1 MISIDKLVEIGFTLP
16 QATDISAYLSNAGYV
31 GDFTSSDLVS
41 GYNMPANKVVVISNI
56 DELDSIFVPGT
67 KYYNDLSVLLMQK
80 NNAKPNQSRI
90 NQVVVFQKTDEDDIA
105 SAFTALMNL
114 NANFAQLY
122 ISSSLKADIVAV
134 AAKAEVSGRLFIA
147 QTSDEDVASGT
158 AGNVAETLAAK
169 NYANTKL
176 ITHIDSESLKG
187 ALVGVMAN
195 PYLGSVG
202 DLYSQFSGVTPQ
214 NYDSTS
220 MSNFDKNNVGYY
232 SYVNAISGVGVEQY
246 AKKIFYGNKQVN
258 GEITKRRYIR
268 FTIDL
273 LLKFKVLD
281 FLAKK
286 LSYQESSNS
295 ILEENLKSVLIGC
308 QSNDL
313 IVQDSEDT
321 NGFYLKCMPIAKVK
335 TNYPTD
341 YRNQV
346 YHAQGWYIDALTGT
360 KVIIDL
366 TVNPSDSEKSAIE
379 M

>member
-41 GYNMPANKVVVISNI
+41 GYTMPANKVVVISNI

-114 NANFAQLY
+114 NANFSQLY

-158 AGNVAETLAAK
+158 VGNVAETLAAK

-187 ALVGVMAN
+187 ALLGVMAN

-321 NGFYLKCMPIAKVK
+321 NGFYLKCMPISKVK
-335 TNYPTD
+335 TNYPAD
-341 YRNQV
+341 YSNQV

-366 TVNPSDSEKSAIE
+366 TVNPSDSEKTAIE

>member
-56 DELDSIFVPGT
+56 DELDSIFAPGT

-105 SAFTALMNL
+105 SAFTSLMNL
-114 NANFAQLY
+114 NANFSQLY

-158 AGNVAETLAAK
+158 AGNVAETLVAK

-176 ITHIDSESLKG
+176 ITHADSESLKG
-187 ALVGVMAN
+187 ALLGVMAN
-195 PYLGSVG
+195 PYLGSAG

-335 TNYPTD
+335 TNYPAD
-341 YRNQV
+341 YSNQV

>member
-67 KYYNDLSVLLMQK
+67 KYYSDLSVLLMQK

-105 SAFTALMNL
+105 SAFTDLMNL
-114 NANFAQLY
+114 NANFSQLY

-147 QTSDEDVASGT
+147 QTSDEDVAFGT
-158 AGNVAETLAAK
+158 AGNVAETLVAK

-176 ITHIDSESLKG
+176 ITHIDSESLGG
-187 ALVGVMAN
+187 ALLGVMAN

-313 IVQDSEDT
+313 IVKDSEDT

-341 YRNQV
+341 YSNQV

>member
-90 NQVVVFQKTDEDDIA
+90 NQVVVFQKTDEDDVA

-114 NANFAQLY
+114 NANFSQLY
-122 ISSSLKADIVAV
+122 ISSSLEADIVAV

-147 QTSDEDVASGT
+147 QTSDEEVASGT
-158 AGNVAETLAAK
+158 AGNVAETLVAK

-187 ALVGVMAN
+187 ALLGVMAN

-341 YRNQV
+341 YSNQV

>member
-41 GYNMPANKVVVISNI
+41 GYTMPANKVVVISNI

-90 NQVVVFQKTDEDDIA
+90 NQVIVFQKTDETDI
-105 SAFTALMNL
+105 SEAFTALMKT
-114 NANFAQLY
+114 NANFSQLY
-122 ISSSLKADIVAV
+122 ISSSLKADIDAI

-147 QTSDEDVASGT
+147 QTSDEDVA
-158 AGNVAETLAAK
+158 AGAEGNIAETLAAK

-187 ALVGVMAN
+187 ALLGVMAN

-321 NGFYLKCMPIAKVK
+321 NGFYLKCMPISKVK
-335 TNYPTD
+335 TNYPAD
-341 YRNQV
+341 YSNQV

-366 TVNPSDSEKSAIE
+366 TVNPSDSEKTAIE

>member
-56 DELDSIFVPGT
+56 DELDSIFAPGT

-80 NNAKPNQSRI
+80 NNAKPNRSRI
-90 NQVVVFQKTDEDDIA
+90 NQVIVFQKTDEDDIA

-114 NANFAQLY
+114 NANFSQLY

-158 AGNVAETLAAK
+158 VGNVAETLAAK

-187 ALVGVMAN
+187 ALLGVMAN

-321 NGFYLKCMPIAKVK
+321 NGFYLKCMPISKVK
-335 TNYPTD
+335 TNYPAD
-341 YRNQV
+341 YSNQV

-366 TVNPSDSEKSAIE
+366 TVNPSDSEKTAIE

>member
-41 GYNMPANKVVVISNI
+41 GYTMPANKVVVISNI
-56 DELDSIFVPGT
+56 DELDSIFTPGT

-80 NNAKPNQSRI
+80 NNAEPNQSRI
-90 NQVVVFQKTDEDDIA
+90 NQVIVFQKTDETDI
-105 SAFTALMNL
+105 SEAFTALMKT
-114 NANFAQLY
+114 NANFSQLY
-122 ISSSLKADIVAV
+122 ISSSLKADIDAI

-147 QTSDEDVASGT
+147 QTSDEDVATG
-158 AGNVAETLAAK
+158 AEGNIAETLAAK

-187 ALVGVMAN
+187 ALLGVMAN

-321 NGFYLKCMPIAKVK
+321 NGFYLKCMPISKVK
-335 TNYPTD
+335 TNYPAD
-341 YRNQV
+341 YSNQV

-366 TVNPSDSEKSAIE
+366 TVNPSDSEKTAIE

>member
-114 NANFAQLY
+114 NANFSQLY

-158 AGNVAETLAAK
+158 AGNVAETLVAK

-187 ALVGVMAN
+187 ALLGVMAN

-321 NGFYLKCMPIAKVK
+321 NGFYLKCMPISKVK
-335 TNYPTD
+335 TNYPAD
-341 YRNQV
+341 YSNQV

>member
-56 DELDSIFVPGT
+56 GELDSIFVPGT

-114 NANFAQLY
+114 NANFSQLY

-169 NYANTKL
+169 NYTNTKL

-313 IVQDSEDT
+313 IVKDSEDT

>member
-56 DELDSIFVPGT
+56 DELDSIFAPGT

-114 NANFAQLY
+114 NANFSQLY

-158 AGNVAETLAAK
+158 TGNVAETLAAK

-313 IVQDSEDT
+313 IVKDSEDT

-341 YRNQV
+341 YSNQV

-366 TVNPSDSEKSAIE
+366 TVNPSDSEKSAIK

>member
-114 NANFAQLY
+114 NANFSQLY

-169 NYANTKL
+169 NYTNTKL

-187 ALVGVMAN
+187 ALLGVMAN

-313 IVQDSEDT
+313 IVQDSEDAD
-321 NGFYLKCMPIAKVK
+321 GFYLKCMPIAKVK
-335 TNYPTD
+335 TNYPAD

>member
-41 GYNMPANKVVVISNI
+41 GYTMPANKVVVISNI

-90 NQVVVFQKTDEDDIA
+90 NQVIVFQKTDEADI
-105 SAFTALMNL
+105 SEAFAALMKT
-114 NANFAQLY
+114 NANFSQLY
-122 ISSSLKADIVAV
+122 ISSSLKADIDAI

-147 QTSDEDVASGT
+147 QTSDEGVATG
-158 AGNVAETLAAK
+158 AEGNIAETLAAK

-187 ALVGVMAN
+187 ALLGVMAN

-321 NGFYLKCMPIAKVK
+321 NGFYLKCMPISKVK
-335 TNYPTD
+335 TNYPAD
-341 YRNQV
+341 YSNQV

-366 TVNPSDSEKSAIE
+366 TVNPSDSEKLAIE

>member
-114 NANFAQLY
+114 NANFSQLY

-169 NYANTKL
+169 NYTNTKL

-341 YRNQV
+341 YSNQV

>member
-56 DELDSIFVPGT
+56 DELDSIFTPDT

-114 NANFAQLY
+114 NANFSQLY

-158 AGNVAETLAAK
+158 AGNVAETLVAK

-187 ALVGVMAN
+187 ALLGVMAN

-308 QSNDL
+308 QSNGL
-313 IVQDSEDT
+313 IVKDSEDT

-341 YRNQV
+341 YSNQV

-366 TVNPSDSEKSAIE
+366 TVNPLDSEKSAIE

>member
-169 NYANTKL
+169 NYTNTKL

>member
-41 GYNMPANKVVVISNI
+41 GYDMPANKVVVISNI
-56 DELDSIFVPGT
+56 DELNSIFVPGT

-114 NANFAQLY
+114 NANFSQLY

-134 AAKAEVSGRLFIA
+134 AAKAEVSGRLFTA

-169 NYANTKL
+169 NYTNTKL

-187 ALVGVMAN
+187 ALLGVMAN

-341 YRNQV
+341 YSNQV

>member
-90 NQVVVFQKTDEDDIA
+90 NQVIVFQKTDEDDIA

-114 NANFAQLY
+114 NANFSQLY

-158 AGNVAETLAAK
+158 AGNVAETLVAK

-187 ALVGVMAN
+187 ALLGVMAN

-308 QSNDL
+308 QSNNL

-335 TNYPTD
+335 TNYPAD
-341 YRNQV
+341 YSNQV

>member
-16 QATDISAYLSNAGYV
+16 QATDISAYLSNVGYV

-41 GYNMPANKVVVISNI
+41 GYDMPANKVVVISNI

-114 NANFAQLY
+114 NANFSQLY

-169 NYANTKL
+169 NYTNTKL

-187 ALVGVMAN
+187 ALLGVMAN

-232 SYVNAISGVGVEQY
+232 SYVNAISGAGVEQY

-308 QSNDL
+308 QSNGL

-335 TNYPTD
+335 TNYPAD
-341 YRNQV
+341 YSNQV

-366 TVNPSDSEKSAIE
+366 TINPSDAEKSAIE

>member
-56 DELDSIFVPGT
+56 DELDSIFAPGT

-90 NQVVVFQKTDEDDIA
+90 NQVIVFQKTDEDDIA

-114 NANFAQLY
+114 NANFSQLY

-187 ALVGVMAN
+187 ALLGVMAN

-321 NGFYLKCMPIAKVK
+321 NGFYLKCMPISKVK
-335 TNYPTD
+335 TNYPAD
-341 YRNQV
+341 YSNQV

-366 TVNPSDSEKSAIE
+366 TVNPSDSEKTAIE

>member
-41 GYNMPANKVVVISNI
+41 GYDMPANKVVVISNI

-90 NQVVVFQKTDEDDIA
+90 NQVIVFQKTDEDDVA

-122 ISSSLKADIVAV
+122 ISSSLKADIISV

-147 QTSDEDVASGT
+147 QTSDEDVATG
-158 AGNVAETLAAK
+158 AEGNIAETLAAK
-169 NYANTKL
+169 NYTNTKL

-187 ALVGVMAN
+187 ALLGVMAN

-268 FTIDL
+268 FTVDL

-341 YRNQV
+341 YSNQV

-366 TVNPSDSEKSAIE
+366 TVNPSDSEKTAIE

>member
-41 GYNMPANKVVVISNI
+41 GYDMPANKVVVISNI
-56 DELDSIFVPGT
+56 GELDSIFAPGT

-114 NANFAQLY
+114 NANFSQLY

-169 NYANTKL
+169 NYTNTKL

-220 MSNFDKNNVGYY
+220 MSNFDKSNVGYY

-308 QSNDL
+308 QSNGL

-335 TNYPTD
+335 TNYPAD
-341 YRNQV
+341 YSNQV

-366 TVNPSDSEKSAIE
+366 TINPSDSEKSAIE

>member
-56 DELDSIFVPGT
+56 DELDSIFTPGT

-114 NANFAQLY
+114 NANFSQLY

-158 AGNVAETLAAK
+158 AGNVAETLVAK

-187 ALVGVMAN
+187 ALLGVMAN

-313 IVQDSEDT
+313 IVKDSEDT

-335 TNYPTD
+335 TNYPAD
-341 YRNQV
+341 YSNQV

>member
-114 NANFAQLY
+114 NANFSQLY

-169 NYANTKL
+169 NYTNTKL

-187 ALVGVMAN
+187 ALLGVMAN

-313 IVQDSEDT
+313 IVQDSEDA

-335 TNYPTD
+335 TNYPAD

>member
-56 DELDSIFVPGT
+56 GELDSIFVPGT

-114 NANFAQLY
+114 NANFSQLY

-169 NYANTKL
+169 NYTNTKL

-313 IVQDSEDT
+313 IVKDSEDT

-341 YRNQV
+341 YSNQV

>member
-56 DELDSIFVPGT
+56 GELDSIFVPGT

-114 NANFAQLY
+114 NANFSQLY

-169 NYANTKL
+169 NYTNTKL

-195 PYLGSVG
+195 PYLGSAG

-341 YRNQV
+341 YSNQV

>member
-114 NANFAQLY
+114 NANFSQLY

-169 NYANTKL
+169 NYTNTKL

-286 LSYQESSNS
+286 LSYQESSNG

-341 YRNQV
+341 YSNQV

>member
-56 DELDSIFVPGT
+56 DELDSIFAPGT

-90 NQVVVFQKTDEDDIA
+90 NQVIVFQKTDEDDIA
-105 SAFTALMNL
+105 SAFTALTNL
-114 NANFAQLY
+114 NANFSQLY

-158 AGNVAETLAAK
+158 VGNVAETLAAK

-187 ALVGVMAN
+187 ALLGVMAN

-321 NGFYLKCMPIAKVK
+321 NGFYLKCMPISKVK
-335 TNYPTD
+335 TNYPAD
-341 YRNQV
+341 YSNQV

-366 TVNPSDSEKSAIE
+366 TVNPSDSEKTAIE